1 MTYCIHC
8 TLTYQL
14 NNAMSLNIK
23 FALLVKYALLN
34 KIVKRQIVILVS
46 DLNKLLSAFF
56 VHEGM
61 PDTRSSEPR

>member
-1 MTYCIHC
+1 MTSCIHS

-14 NNAMSLNIK
+14 NNAMNLK